1 MWGQC
6 WCGLLFFLL
15 SFFPLGFCH
24 VSFEICTVGP
34 SFFPYLCLCLSA
46 KRIPDKVRVD
56 VNTSRLTK
64 NAVFSAVWPIL
75 LRSTHDAGGWAPFFA
90 ASIGCRICD
99 SVPVSYYPQQFDC
112 RMYIPLTVTRR
123 GISVA
128 LRWLRFKT
136 ACAWQYVQ
144 YIPTLRSDLSLA
156 MNTIFSNQST
166 INCGYHF
173 QISNQ
178 STYCVRDQTGLQYVY
193 IPFSVA
199 GISVCLYFP
208 SLLTFPGIP
217 VGCSSDYGSC

>member
-1 MWGQC
+1 M
-6 WCGLLFFLL
+6 LVRASFFLL

-64 NAVFSAVWPIL
+64 NAAFSAVWPIL

-112 RMYIPLTVTRR
+112 RMYIPFTVTRR

-128 LRWLRFKT
+128 LRWLIFKRPPVHGNMYST
-136 ACAWQYVQ
+136 YQHYG
-144 YIPTLRSDLSLA
+144 PTCLCL
-156 MNTIFSNQST
+156 NTIFSILSAINQWS
-166 INCGYHF
+166 GYHF
-173 QISNQ
+173 Q
-178 STYCVRDQTGLQYVY
+178 
-193 IPFSVA
+193 
-199 GISVCLYFP
+199 
-208 SLLTFPGIP
+208 
-217 VGCSSDYGSC
+217 